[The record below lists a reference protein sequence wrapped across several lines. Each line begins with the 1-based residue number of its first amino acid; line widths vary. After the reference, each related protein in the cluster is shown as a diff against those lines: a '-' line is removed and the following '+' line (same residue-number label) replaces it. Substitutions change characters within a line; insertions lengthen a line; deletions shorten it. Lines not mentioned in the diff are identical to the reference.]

1 MGEHVVGPDPD
12 CSSKNQDFCNPP
24 KITRKIDAH
33 KDIITHK
40 YYGKPKKYSNDIALI
55 RINDAIPLFSE
66 DQSISAVS
74 PICLPW
80 SEDLGVQL
88 KKLKDSRSSKG
99 QCAFLVL
106 F

>member
-1 MGEHVVGPDPD
+1 MGEHVVGTDPD
-12 CSSKNQDFCNPP
+12 CSSKNQGDCNPP

-33 KDIITHK
+33 KDVIIHK

-55 RINDAIPLFSE
+55 RINDAIPLYLD
-66 DQSISAVS
+66 DQDLSAVS

-80 SEDLGVQL
+80 SEEKGVQL
-88 KKLKDSRSSKG
+88 KKLKDSRNSKG
-99 QCAFLVL
+99 QCAFLVS